1 MWAVVSEA
9 SGVTKY
15 SQVLHQYQ
23 YSLG

>member
-1 MWAVVSEA
+1 VVSEA